1 MSGEQGMPAEAMEC
15 DKVNCKVQCT
25 NYGKQVAINFFF
37 NCKIYT
43 HKKCAQKTKHRFQLI
58 SSSILK
64 YAQKNM
70 LKRHKNPTKLSE
82 AGLIGF
88 TKYSTHKTVQI

>member
-1 MSGEQGMPAEAMEC
+1 MNKKKHKNIKEKGEQGMPAEAMEC

-43 HKKCAQKTKHRFQLI
+43 HKKMCSKDT
-58 SSSILK
+58 
-64 YAQKNM
+64 
-70 LKRHKNPTKLSE
+70 T
-82 AGLIGF
+82 
-88 TKYSTHKTVQI
+88 

>member
-15 DKVNCKVQCT
+15 DQTTTKCT
-25 NYGKQVAINFFF
+25 NYGKQVANNFFF

-43 HKKCAQKTKHRFQLI
+43 HKKCAQKTKHGLQTI
-58 SSSILK
+58 SSSVLK

-70 LKRHKNPTKLSE
+70 LKRHKNPIKLLE

-88 TKYSTHKTVQI
+88 TK